1 MRNFTALSEFLF
13 DQIIKKRSKSRT
25 TVRLAAVGIG
35 VAAIAVGVV
44 HTITVRPGDSLS
56 AIASKACGN
65 ASDWTGIYQQN
76 SVVVGSNPNLIY
88 PGERLTFK
96 CNAATIETA
105 LASPQDPPA
114 DPPASSSGTSAV
126 IYHGSGNSS
135 FQACVIA
142 RESGGDP
149 QITNSSGHYGL
160 YQFSASTWAE
170 YGGNPADFGDASISE
185 QNQVF
190 DNAMAAGGEYNWSP
204 YDGC

>member
-1 MRNFTALSEFLF
+1 MRITALSEALF
-13 DQIIKKRSKSRT
+13 DQIIKKRSKRRT

-35 VAAIAVGVV
+35 VAVLAVGVV

-56 AIASKACGN
+56 AIASRACGN
-65 ASDWTGIYQQN
+65 AGDWTGIYQQN
-76 SVVVGSNPNLIY
+76 SVVIGSNPNLIY
-88 PGERLTFK
+88 PGEHLSFK

-105 LASPQDPPA
+105 LASTQNPPA
-114 DPPASSSGTSAV
+114 DPSASSPGTSAV
-126 IYHGSGNSS
+126 VYHGSGNSS

-149 QITNSSGHYGL
+149 QIMNSTGHYGL

-170 YGGNPADFGDASISE
+170 YGGNPADFGNASAAE

-190 DNAMAAGGEYNWSP
+190 DNAIAAGGQSNWSL